1 MRLISYNILD
11 GGEGRADPLAEVIEA
26 QRADVVALIEA
37 DNTDVIER
45 IARRLSMD
53 HVRAEGKK
61 HSVCLLSRH
70 PIVETV
76 NHAALRDGVPCL
88 LEAVVR
94 VDGGTEWPIG
104 VVHLS
109 PHATEADESRREGEI
124 AAVLEAFARH
134 RNARRPHLLVGDFN
148 ANSPVQQV
156 EPSRLY
162 PRTRDEWE
170 QNGGALPRRVI
181 KRVLEAGYT
190 DALHASSPE
199 YAATHGTFTT
209 QFPEQRLDYVFAH
222 SIDAGR
228 IRNAWIEHD
237 RLAKYASDH
246 FPIGVVIQ

>member
-1 MRLISYNILD
+1 MRLFSYNILD

-37 DNTDVIER
+37 DNTDVVER
-45 IARRLSMD
+45 IAKRLAMD
-53 HVRAEGKK
+53 FVRAEGKK

-76 NHAALRDGVPCL
+76 NHAALRGDVRCL

-94 VDGGTEWPIG
+94 DAGGTEWPIG

-109 PHATEADESRREGEI
+109 AHATEEDESKREGEV
-124 AAVLEAFARH
+124 AAVLEVFARH

-148 ANSPVQQV
+148 ANSPLQRI

-162 PRTRDEWE
+162 PRTRKEWE
-170 QNGGALPRRVI
+170 ENGGVLPRRVI
-181 KRVLEAGYT
+181 QQVLDAGYIDT
-190 DALHASSPE
+190 LHATKTE
-199 YAATHGTFTT
+199 YAASHGTFTT
-209 QFPEQRLDYVFAH
+209 QYPEQRIDYVFAH
-222 SIDAGR
+222 SLDVGR
-228 IRNAWIEHD
+228 MRNAWIEYD

-246 FPIGVVIQ
+246 FPIGVEIQ